1 MIMMLYVIK
10 SDWSIMHQSTLIL
23 SAVDDKKI
31 LLTLV
36 VTFQRQILIVA
47 MKASLTLI
55 FMVAFSLTV
64 LVFWN
69 SFLIISDIWYLSF
82 LHAVHSLPLNIMRL
96 SLCWLDVGQHVH
108 SLIFLFLFWES
119 LKLFYLSQLRCN
131 NESPAQHFF
140 IHYSRS

>member
-36 VTFQRQILIVA
+36 VTFQRENLIVA

-69 SFLIISDIWYLSF
+69 SFLIISDI
-82 LHAVHSLPLNIMRL
+82 
-96 SLCWLDVGQHVH
+96 
-108 SLIFLFLFWES
+108 
-119 LKLFYLSQLRCN
+119 
-131 NESPAQHFF
+131 
-140 IHYSRS
+140 